1 VDWFGRFIRF
11 THPDDVNIL
20 ALWTVHTHLASELY
34 TSPRLVIDSVMPGS
48 GKTTLLDHLNRLCH
62 NPVHAA
68 SLTSPAQLTRM
79 LNAGP
84 CTILLDEV
92 DRSS

>member
-1 VDWFGRFIRF
+1 MDWFGRFIRF